1 MPTLRALI
9 VQATGMTEKLAPFA
23 LAMTTFDV
31 VLTLLEDASGDKKKV
46 VPATAGGPGLTNSI
60 AKVMALTPLPFVPTG
75 PVAPVAP
82 AELVPEFVTTA
93 DVPDAP
99 VVVVPTLTVEEEP
112 ARARTAQIPPL
123 PDTFVAG
130 STAVFD

>member
-60 AKVMALTPLPFVPTG
+60 VKSNG
-75 PVAPVAP
+75 IDS
-82 AELVPEFVTTA
+82 TT
-93 DVPDAP
+93 VCSCRPRC
-99 VVVVPTLTVEEEP
+99 TCGTC
-112 ARARTAQIPPL
+112 RASCTSRSLRDSEIEDRRRAC
-123 PDTFVAG
+123 
-130 STAVFD
+130 S